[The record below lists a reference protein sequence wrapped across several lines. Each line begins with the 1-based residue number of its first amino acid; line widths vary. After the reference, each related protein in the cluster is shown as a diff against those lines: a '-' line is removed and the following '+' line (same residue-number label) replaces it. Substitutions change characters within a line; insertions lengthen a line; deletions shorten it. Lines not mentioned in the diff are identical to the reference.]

1 MGIFDALM
9 LSGSSKDDDEIS
21 SVVTLTAVHIADAE
35 LGVIWT
41 EDVGGMWS
49 TVHPPVEGAN
59 GIG

>member
-1 MGIFDALM
+1 MGNFDALM
-9 LSGSSKDDDEIS
+9 LSGSSKDDNEIS

-35 LGVIWT
+35 FGVVGA
-41 EDVGGMWS
+41 EDIGGMGP